1 LPQISTNFN
10 KKQTFNR
17 MNITEEVKEL
27 IGNGKT
33 EEALEWLQSILKE
46 HDKDLLNQTYLLQTQ
61 YKDVQNRV
69 RLGLQDASTEL
80 NRINFTLLT
89 ICDDVEKV
97 VNASDI
103 KPKRSLNSPNSDKSS
118 LAIWVFAAIVL
129 IAFALIFVV
138 FKYSQ
143 NDNGKKDRPTQTE
156 QTKEDKK

>member
-1 LPQISTNFN
+1 
-10 KKQTFNR
+10 

-27 IGNGKT
+27 IANGKT

-46 HDKDLLNQTYLLQTQ
+46 KDTNLLNQTYLLQSQ
-61 YKDVQNRV
+61 YKDIQKRL
-69 RLGLQDASTEL
+69 RLGLQDASTEV

-103 KPKRSLNSPNSDKSS
+103 KPYTSLNSPSSDKTS
-118 LAIWVFAAIVL
+118 LAIWIFAVIVI
-129 IAFALIFVV
+129 IAFALIFIV

-143 NDNGKKDRPTQTE
+143 GSDNPKKDSPTQIE
-156 QTKEDKK
+156 QPKKSN

>member
-1 LPQISTNFN
+1 
-10 KKQTFNR
+10 

-27 IGNGKT
+27 IANGKT

-69 RLGLQDASTEL
+69 RLGLKDASTDL
-80 NRINFTLLT
+80 NRINLTLLT

-97 VNASDI
+97 VTTSDI
-103 KPKRSLNSPNSDKSS
+103 KTRKSLNSPSSDKSS
-118 LAIWVFAAIVL
+118 LALWIFGIIVV
-129 IAFALIFVV
+129 IAFALIFAV

-143 NDNGKKDRPTQTE
+143 NDTSNRNRPTQTE
-156 QTKEDKK
+156 QTKEEKK

>member
-1 LPQISTNFN
+1 
-10 KKQTFNR
+10 

-69 RLGLQDASTEL
+69 RLGMQDASTEL

-103 KPKRSLNSPNSDKSS
+103 KPQKSLNKPSNDKTS
-118 LAIWVFAAIVL
+118 LAIWVFAVIVL
-129 IAFALIFVV
+129 IAFAVIFVV

-143 NDNGKKDRPTQTE
+143 NDDIKKDNPTQTE
-156 QTKEDKK
+156 QSKEDKK